1 MNAKI
6 KDRLLTAAAVGLIC
20 LGGFSTSGCAGNRS
34 QQYQYPVSII
44 KVHSYECTT
53 DFDCEMHERTGT
65 THSEWTWKKVAIVAG
80 SMLVTGY
87 LLSREFDDA
96 GANRGLDVK
105 TPRVNCDVAGRPGLG
120 CAQ

>member
-20 LGGFSTSGCAGNRS
+20 LGGFSTSGCAGNRN
-34 QQYQYPVSII
+34 QYPVSITE
-44 KVHSYECTT
+44 VHSYECTT
-53 DFDCEMHERTGT
+53 DFDCEMHERQRT
-65 THSEWTWKKVAIVAG
+65 THQEWTWKKVIAVAG
-80 SMLVTGY
+80 AMLVTGY

-96 GANRGLDVK
+96 EANRGLDVK
-105 TPRVNCDVAGRPGLG
+105 TPGVNCDVAGRPGLG